1 MHQDPAPGRR
11 RLLSGLALLAAA
23 GASPATAT
31 LPPAA
36 ATLLVPGPT
45 DGPLAQWAARLAA
58 ALARGTTTAIMLE
71 RTVLGGPDGVTAANR
86 FATAAAP
93 DGRTLLVLPGAA
105 AQAWLVGDKRAH
117 FNGAGWPPVCAAQGP
132 AVVAGRQP
140 FAAAARAPVRL
151 GLAAPDHPGTAALLG
166 LDLIGVAATPVAGLP
181 PPQAEAALAEGTVEA
196 VVLQGADVPA
206 RLAALGARPWFT
218 LDGPGPRDPALP
230 ETPVLAELATGGDA
244 AIRAGFLA
252 AAANARL
259 VGAVLLPALTPADL
273 VALWRAAA
281 QRWLEEEVRVGLPAG
296 IRVTAGAEL
305 APVLSPLVPP
315 PEAVLAY
322 REWLLRRL
330 RWQPE

>member
-1 MHQDPAPGRR
+1 
-11 RLLSGLALLAAA
+11 
-23 GASPATAT
+23 
-31 LPPAA
+31 
-36 ATLLVPGPT
+36 
-45 DGPLAQWAARLAA
+45 
-58 ALARGTTTAIMLE
+58 
-71 RTVLGGPDGVTAANR
+71 
-86 FATAAAP
+86 
-93 DGRTLLVLPGAA
+93 LLVLPGAA
-105 AQAWLVGDKRAH
+105 AQAWLVGEKRAH
-117 FNGAGWPPVCAAQGP
+117 FSGAGWPPICAAHGP
-132 AVVAGRQP
+132 AVVIGRVP
-140 FAAAARAPVRL
+140 FAVAARAPVRL
-151 GLAAPDHPGTAALLG
+151 GLAGPDQPAAAALLG
-166 LDLIGVAATPVAGLP
+166 LDLIGVAATPVPGLP
-181 PPQAEAALAEGTVEA
+181 PPQAEAALTGGLVEA

-206 RLAALGARPWFT
+206 RLAALGAQPWFT

-259 VGAVLLPALTPADL
+259 VAALMLPALTPADL

-296 IRVTAGAEL
+296 IRVSAGAEQ
-305 APVLSPLVPP
+305 APVLSPLAPP